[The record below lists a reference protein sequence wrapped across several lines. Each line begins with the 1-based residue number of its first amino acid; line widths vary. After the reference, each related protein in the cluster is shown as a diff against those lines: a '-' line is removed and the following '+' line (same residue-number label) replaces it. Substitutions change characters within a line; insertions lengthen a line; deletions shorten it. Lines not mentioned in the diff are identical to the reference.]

1 MEIFHLQQIMLEK
14 GVCPRCGE
22 HSRSWGSHRGYFPCD
37 NCDFWITP
45 KESETVVDDYGDIS
59 EKTQKRILNK
69 RLKWKKKKEL
79 SKSKKGKRL

>member
-1 MEIFHLQQIMLEK
+1 MLEK

-45 KESETVVDDYGDIS
+45 KEAETVIDDYGDIS

-69 RLKWKKKKEL
+69 RLKWKKKKRKQESYKL
-79 SKSKKGKRL
+79 RKEKIL